1 MLIAT
6 VTSNGR
12 VANLLYDSQALSFD
26 GYLEPLNRPELMQR
40 LINALDI
47 QVSVLPVQVDV
58 LEALSKYKNIN
69 VEYKNVIPEFADQS
83 EVLI

>member
-6 VTSNGR
+6 VTSSGQ
-12 VANLLYDSQALSFD
+12 VANLLYDSQELFFD
-26 GYLEPLNRPELMQR
+26 GYLEPLNQPELMQQ
-40 LINALDI
+40 LIDALGV

>member
-6 VTSNGR
+6 IISKGQ
-12 VANLLYDSQALSFD
+12 VANLIYDSQTLYFD
-26 GYLEPLNRPELMQR
+26 GYLEPLNQPEIMQR
-40 LINALDI
+40 LIDALDI

-69 VEYKNVIPEFADQS
+69 IQYKNIIPEFLDQS